1 MERQKMDKSVVKK
14 LASRLKLVI
23 VGDGCVGK
31 TSLLYAFGANT
42 FLENHHE
49 PTVFENYVTSIM
61 VNKKEVELNLCDT
74 AGQED
79 LDRLR
84 PLSYSEADVILI
96 CFSVS
101 DTTSFLNVANKWR
114 PETQHYRPHAPVI
127 LVATKKDLRVHDG
140 TRPFLERYGQAALQ
154 TDEGCTMAMRIRAD
168 AYIECSSK
176 TFEGVHSVFQIAANL
191 GQKFH
196 KKNSTSCTLQ

>member
-1 MERQKMDKSVVKK
+1 M
-14 LASRLKLVI
+14 
-23 VGDGCVGK
+23 
-31 TSLLYAFGANT
+31 
-42 FLENHHE
+42 
-49 PTVFENYVTSIM
+49 
-61 VNKKEVELNLCDT
+61 NLCDT

-191 GQKFH
+191 GQKVISFPC
-196 KKNSTSCTLQ
+196 KLTEQLE